1 MSTPYHPKSKSV
13 PSSGFDAASASFDF
27 SNVTNRGK
35 VKTESGGDD
44 DASHTPQ
51 VSHHS
56 NGSKGD
62 SDIDHKVDHL
72 DGEVDE
78 FMAQLVGAFSRMMK
92 GEGSRKSKP
101 KRQEP
106 SIVLSSGMGFRLSEA
121 RSRDEIRTGCTIVKR
136 TERGTSSESPAK
148 FIRKVCVKLE
158 NPLKLPPWEEILDS
172 SSDLDL
178 GTAIIDVQTQIE
190 GVVEFCISFDV
201 YYIANVPCMDNMWDE
216 KQLKRCKVWLNVLT
230 NYQSLDLETV
240 KEYQALVNSHGLD
253 VDLESSEMLF
263 KVLEKSTETTLW
275 QMLKQ
280 TYLT

>member
-1 MSTPYHPKSKSV
+1 MPLGTYPCTFLSVIRLMQCCFVVNKIRVTQVLALTDCSPTLEIMSTPYHPKSKSV

-190 GVVEFCISFDV
+190 GVVEFYVSRLMCTILQTFL
-201 YYIANVPCMDNMWDE
+201 AWTTCGM
-216 KQLKRCKVWLNVLT
+216 R
-230 NYQSLDLETV
+230 
-240 KEYQALVNSHGLD
+240 NS
-253 VDLESSEMLF
+253 
-263 KVLEKSTETTLW
+263 
-275 QMLKQ
+275 
-280 TYLT
+280 